1 MNTIKEK
8 LLQKSNLWHVGAIS
22 LFLLISII
30 FYYPALQGKAVEQ
43 HDVKQWV
50 GMSQEIKD
58 YVEHEGQI
66 GWTNAMFSGMPAT
79 QIRMSYP
86 GRAVTIFLKDA
97 YSLWLPRPISLMFIY
112 LLSFYI
118 MALSFKVKPY
128 IAIIGALAFG
138 LSAHNA
144 VIIGAGHITKAMAIG
159 FAPLL
164 IAGFNYVYRW
174 KNWILGAGLATL
186 FMSFELQSNHVQIT
200 YYMAFILLA
209 LGIVEII
216 KTATSKEA
224 DWTKF
229 GRSTAAILVA
239 YSVAGLIN
247 YGNLTGTSE
256 YAEYTTRG
264 GTELTIN
271 PDGSSNAEDKTEGLD
286 KSYITEYS
294 MGKLESFS
302 LLVPNFKG
310 GESIQIGMN
319 ESNESYYKEVNSRY
333 KDFVKG
339 NSQYWG
345 DQRFVSGPVYIG
357 IVVVFLAFLAL
368 VYSSDKRKWAFL
380 GAAILA
386 LMLSWG
392 SNLMGFTEFFLDYL
406 PGYNKFR
413 AVTIVLAVV
422 QLALPVLAVIF
433 LTLIDKSKEKIVEN
447 MTPLYVVSG
456 IFGFFLLV
464 FLAMPTA
471 FNSFYSVAEL
481 DMLETVTDSAYLE
494 AFDELEATRISI
506 FRADVLRSLAFLIG
520 AFGIIFMFVK
530 NVINNYLFSGL
541 LVVLILLDLGLVSK
555 RYLNNEKK
563 GKNYVEWVDD
573 WKQIYAYEAQAG
585 ETAIYNLEVESSPEV
600 EAVIQ
605 SRVDSAKATFDK
617 DMSSGEKNRIVEWVK
632 YRTLNRNTHFRVR
645 EYGNPW
651 NSTQCSY
658 FFKSVGGYHG
668 AKLGRYQDLISFH
681 LGANNPSVAD
691 MLNVKYSYAL
701 ETDQNGRPTGGT
713 RFIGQNMTA
722 LGNAWLVKNVET
734 VETADEEI
742 LALKS
747 SYSAN
752 LTPGT
757 VYPILLNGKQI
768 TTTEKVDAYDRV
780 AFAYSFVQDTM
791 TIQDTID
798 LRIPFESLSEQ
809 EISQVPDGQGGLTW
823 YPSAMLDSMMSQMEI
838 IKVSSAGRN
847 GFDPKTTAV
856 MHTDFASKL
865 SQESYSGVGEVA
877 LESYH
882 PDKMT
887 YSYNATEPQLVVFSE
902 VYYPIGW
909 RASIEDD
916 HAEILRVN
924 YALRALEVPSG
935 KHTITFAYK
944 LPSFERSGTIAWAGT
959 ILLLAILAFGMFKL
973 DLSDEVKNS
982 PDEV

>member
-1 MNTIKEK
+1 MNKIKEK
-8 LLQKSNLWHVGAIS
+8 LLQKSNLWHVGAVG
-22 LFLLISII
+22 LFLMISII
-30 FYYPALQGKAVEQ
+30 FYYPALQGQTVKQ
-43 HDVKQWV
+43 HDVTQWV

-58 YVEHEGQI
+58 YVQTEGQV

-79 QIRMSYP
+79 QIRMNYP
-86 GRAVTIFLKDA
+86 GRAVTVFLKDA

-174 KNWILGAGLATL
+174 KNWVLGAGLAAL

-216 KTATSKEA
+216 RTATDKDG
-224 DWTKF
+224 DWVKF
-229 GRSTAAILVA
+229 GRSTAGILVA
-239 YSVAGLIN
+239 YGIAALIN
-247 YGNLTGTSE
+247 YGNLTGTQE

-264 GTELTIN
+264 GSELTIN
-271 PDGSSNAEDKTEGLD
+271 PDGSSNEEDKTDGLD

-294 MGKLESFS
+294 MGKMESFS
-302 LLVPNFKG
+302 LFVPNFKG
-310 GESIQIGMN
+310 GESVAIGQN
-319 ESNESYYKEVNSRY
+319 EANEAYYKEVNSRY

-413 AVTIVLAVV
+413 AVTIVLAVI

-433 LTLIDKSKEKIVEN
+433 LTMVDKSKDKILAN
-447 MTPLYVVSG
+447 MNPLFIVSG
-456 IFGFFLLV
+456 VVGFFLLA

-471 FNSFYSVAEL
+471 FNSFFSEAEL
-481 DMLETVTDSAYLE
+481 EMLETVTDSDYLK

-520 AFGIIFMFVK
+520 AFALVFMFVK

-541 LVVLILLDLGLVSK
+541 LVFLILLDLGLVSK

-563 GKNYVEWVDD
+563 GKNFVEWVDD
-573 WKQIYAYEAQAG
+573 WKQIYAYEAGAG
-585 ETAIYNLEVESSPEV
+585 ETAIYNAEIASSPEV
-600 EAVIQ
+600 AATIQ
-605 SRVDSAKATFDK
+605 EKVDSTKATFTK
-617 DMSSGEKNRIVEWVK
+617 DMATGEKNRILEWVK
-632 YRTLNRNTHFRVR
+632 YRTLNRITHFRVR

-668 AKLGRYQDLISFH
+668 AKLGRYQDLIAFH

-691 MLNVKYSYAL
+691 MLNVKYNYAL

-713 RFIGQNMTA
+713 RFAGQNVTA

-734 VETADEEI
+734 VETPDEEI

-757 VYPILLNGKQI
+757 VYPILLNGQPI
-768 TTTEKVDAYDRV
+768 TSTEKVDAYDRV
-780 AFAYSFVQDTM
+780 QFAYSFVQDTM
-791 TIQDTID
+791 TISDTME

-809 EISQVPDGQGGLTW
+809 AISQVPDGQGGLTW
-823 YPSAMLDSMMSQMEI
+823 YPTAMLDSMTKQMEI
-838 IKVSSAGRN
+838 ISVTSGGRI
-847 GFDPKTTAV
+847 GFDPKNTAI
-856 MHTDFASKL
+856 MNTEMAGKL
-865 SQESYSGVGEVA
+865 TQDSYSAIGTIE
-877 LESYH
+877 LTSYH
-882 PDKMT
+882 PDKLT
-887 YSYNATEPQLVVFSE
+887 YHFNSTEKQLVVFSE
-902 VYYPIGW
+902 VFYPIGW
-909 RASIEDD
+909 KAAVDGE

-924 YALRALEVPSG
+924 YLLRAMEIPAGEHDIEMV
-935 KHTITFAYK
+935 YK

-973 DLSDEVKNS
+973 DVGDDVKNS